1 MSQRFRCNACNG
13 EYSDATPDGGIYA
26 HACGPLPADTKNPAR
41 ERPDKRDENIAVDQN
56 SRVLG
61 IRSEG
66 AGVTCLTDKKID
78 EPRWISAVKRRVE
91 KEAEKDD
98 A

>member
-1 MSQRFRCNACNG
+1 MMHRFQCKACG
-13 EYSDATPDGGIYA
+13 AEYFDQMPSGIAYA
-26 HACGPLPADTKNPAR
+26 HACGPLPADKKNPER
-41 ERPDKRDENIAVDQN
+41 ERPDKRDENMAVDKTR
-56 SRVLG
+56 RVLG

-66 AGVTCLTDKKID
+66 KGVTCLTDKNLR
-78 EPRWISAVKRRVE
+78 EPRWISALKRRVE